1 MYLLYDLFCL
11 TQHDFIC
18 QILNA
23 MTWKGCLQSINASN
37 LSLQYVF
44 IVLIIKMTRIS
55 GYTYSTLTYFDIIS
69 YELLEICK
77 PLSDDVHTSQGCHV
91 LMGKHVVKHA
101 AAFEH

>member
-1 MYLLYDLFCL
+1 
-11 TQHDFIC
+11 
-18 QILNA
+18 
-23 MTWKGCLQSINASN
+23 
-37 LSLQYVF
+37 
-44 IVLIIKMTRIS
+44 MTRIS

-91 LMGKHVVKHA
+91 LMGKHVVKHV